1 MKQHNRNRSYLAL
14 AIATALTSN
23 MAFAQETTDASP
35 AAKDSGLERIEV
47 TARKTV
53 ESLQSV
59 PVAVTSIGA
68 EQLAQNGISV
78 MTEVQQFSPNTT
90 LQNSRGTNSTLT
102 AFIRGVGQDD
112 PLWGYEPGV
121 GIYVD
126 DVYIARPQ
134 GAVLDILDVERI
146 EVLRG
151 PQGSLYG
158 KNTIGGAIKYVT
170 KKMSGDAELD
180 LEGTFGSYSRLDYKV
195 AGKLP
200 VIDDKLYVGFA
211 LANLT
216 RDGYGEFLQSDLPGQ
231 DLENYNKDVFA
242 GRITVEFEPTD
253 DLFFRLNYDKTED
266 DSNAK
271 GGYRLLPS
279 TLTNAPVPD
288 SVYDSYTSLPTWNSV
303 ESEGFSLTAEYYI
316 NDTWSIKSITSS
328 RENYSKTNIDF
339 DNTAER
345 IFDVPAIYDDEQFT
359 QEIQLNYDS
368 DNLTFVSGL
377 YYFDGESCGHF
388 DAILENLGQAS
399 LLPGLTREV
408 TGCNNSESYAAYIQ
422 GSYNLTD
429 KFSVTLGARYT
440 EEEKVANVNNGVVF
454 ETVYPESGWVPGYD
468 RGDVVFPEVLN
479 DKEDWSRFTPRVG
492 VEYQY
497 SSDMMLFAS
506 YSQGFKSGTFNPRA
520 SGPEPAV
527 DPEIVDSFEFGVKSE
542 WNDNL
547 RVNATVFYL
556 DHKDRQFVTV
566 LPVEGGDGSELSQ
579 RLGNIGTSTA
589 SGLELEVHYA
599 ATESLNLFA
608 TLGLIDSSFDEV
620 FSTNPD
626 GSPLDITDDFTITNT
641 PDTTANVGFSYDIET
656 SMGGFV
662 VNANYYY
669 RSDYD
674 LNVTDNLLTQD
685 GYGLLNVGVNWYSND
700 GDWTAALHWKNITDE
715 EYLVGNYSFL
725 GAQNDDGSYAPG
737 LGGDTTLI
745 GYYGDPETVSL
756 TIGYT
761 F

>member
-1 MKQHNRNRSYLAL
+1 MKHCNLRLSVL
-14 AIATALTSN
+14 AITISAALTS
-23 MAFAQETTDASP
+23 QSIL
-35 AAKDSGLERIEV
+35 AAAANEQLNNDPTLERIEV
-47 TARKTV
+47 TARKSL

-59 PVAVTSIGA
+59 PVAITSIGA

-90 LQNSRGTNSTLT
+90 LQASRGTNSTLT

-170 KKMSGDAELD
+170 KKMSGDVELD
-180 LEGTFGSYSRLDYKV
+180 LKGTFGTYDRKDYKV
-195 AGKLP
+195 AGKVP
-200 VIDDKLYVGFA
+200 VIADKLYLGFA
-211 LANLT
+211 LADLK
-216 RDGYGEFLQSDLPGQ
+216 RGGYGEFLQSSLPGQ
-231 DLENYNKDVFA
+231 NLENYNKDIFA
-242 GRITVEFEPTD
+242 GRLTIEFEPTE
-253 DLFFRLNYDKTED
+253 DLFLRFNYDKTID

-279 TLTNAPVPD
+279 IVTNAPVPN
-288 SVYDSYTSLPTWNSV
+288 SVYDSYTSMPTWNSV
-303 ESEGFSLTAEYYI
+303 ESEGFSLTAEYMI
-316 NDTWSIKSITSS
+316 NDTWSVKSITSS
-328 RENYSKTNIDF
+328 RDNYSKTNIDF

-359 QEIQLNYDS
+359 QEFQLNYNS
-368 DNLTFVSGL
+368 DNLNFVSGL

-388 DAILENLGQAS
+388 DAILENFGKS
-399 LLPGLTREV
+399 LALPGLTREV
-408 TGCNNSESYAAYIQ
+408 TGCNNSESYAVYAQ
-422 GSYNLTD
+422 GSFNITD
-429 KFSVTLGARYT
+429 KFSMTLGARYT
-440 EEEKVANVNNGVVF
+440 KEEKIAKVNNGVVF
-454 ETVYPESGWVPGYD
+454 ETVYPESGWVNGYE
-468 RGDVVFPEVLN
+468 RGDVQFPEVLN

-492 VEYQY
+492 AEYQY
-497 SSDMMLFAS
+497 SDDMMFFAS

-527 DPEIVDSFEFGVKSE
+527 DPEVVDSFEVGLKSE
-542 WNDNL
+542 WNNNL
-547 RVNATVFYL
+547 RVNATAFYL

-566 LPVEGGDGSELSQ
+566 LPTADNSALSQ

-589 SGLELEVHYA
+589 SGLELEIEYA
-599 ATESLNLFA
+599 VADNLNVFA
-608 TLGLIDSSFDEV
+608 SLGLIDSSFDEV
-620 FSTNPD
+620 TSFDND
-626 GSPLDITDDFTITNT
+626 GNQIDISDSFTITNT
-641 PDTTANVGFSYDIET
+641 PETTANLGFTYNIDTSVGS
-656 SMGGFV
+656 FV
-662 VNANYYY
+662 VNSNYYY
-669 RSDYD
+669 RSEYD
-674 LNVTDNLLTQD
+674 LNVTENLLTQD
-685 GYGLLNVGVNWYSND
+685 GYGLLNFGVNWYSNN
-700 GDWTAALHWKNITDE
+700 GDWTAALHWKNITDK
-715 EYLVGNYSFL
+715 EYLVGNYAFL
-725 GAQNDDGSYAPG
+725 GAQNNDGSYQPG

-745 GYYGDPETVSL
+745 GYYGDPETLAL
-756 TIGYT
+756 TIGYS

>member
-14 AIATALTSN
+14 AIAAALTSN
-23 MAFAQETTDASP
+23 ITLAAEADDASP
-35 AAKDSGLERIEV
+35 AAQDSGLERIEV

-90 LQNSRGTNSTLT
+90 LQASRGTNSTLT

-126 DVYIARPQ
+126 DVYVARPQ

-170 KKMSGDAELD
+170 KKMSGDMELD
-180 LEGTFGSYSRLDYKV
+180 LKATFGNYGRQDYKV
-195 AGKLP
+195 AGKIP
-200 VIDDKLYVGFA
+200 VVEDKLYVGFA
-211 LANLT
+211 LASLT
-216 RDGYGEFLQSDLPGQ
+216 RDGYGEFLQSDLAGQ
-231 DLENYNKDVFA
+231 DLENYNKDVVA

-253 DLFFRLNYDKTED
+253 DWFFRFNYDKTVD

-279 TLTNAPVPD
+279 IVTDAPVPD
-288 SVYDSYTSLPTWNSV
+288 SVYDSYTSMPTWNSV
-303 ESEGFSLTAEYYI
+303 ESDGWSLTAEYFI
-316 NDTWSIKSITSS
+316 NDTWSIKSITAA

-359 QEIQLNYDS
+359 QEFQLNYDS

-388 DAILENLGQAS
+388 DAILEHLGQS
-399 LLPGLTREV
+399 LGLPGLTREV
-408 TGCNNSESYAAYIQ
+408 TGCNNSESYAVYAQ
-422 GSYNLTD
+422 GSYNITD
-429 KFSVTLGARYT
+429 KFSLTLGARYT

-454 ETVYPESGWVPGYD
+454 ETVYPESGWVPGYE
-468 RGDVVFPEVLN
+468 RGDVEFPEVLN

-497 SSDMMLFAS
+497 SGDMMLFAS

-527 DPEIVDSFEFGVKSE
+527 DPEIVDSFEIGIKSE

-547 RVNATVFYL
+547 RINATVFYL

-589 SGLELEVHYA
+589 SGLELEIHYA

-626 GSPLDITDDFTITNT
+626 GSPLDISDTFTITNT
-641 PDTTANVGFSYDIET
+641 PDTTANIGFAYDIET

-662 VNANYYY
+662 VNGNYYY

-685 GYGLLNVGVNWYSND
+685 GYGLLNFGVNWYSND

-715 EYLVGNYSFL
+715 EYLVGNYAFV

-745 GYYGDPETVSL
+745 GYYGDPSTISL
-756 TIGYT
+756 TVGYS

>member
-1 MKQHNRNRSYLAL
+1 MKHYNLRLSVL
-14 AIATALTSN
+14 AITISATLTSQN
-23 MAFAQETTDASP
+23 ILAAETNEQLNNDPT
-35 AAKDSGLERIEV
+35 LERIEV
-47 TARKTV
+47 TARKSL

-59 PVAVTSIGA
+59 PVAITSIGA

-90 LQNSRGTNSTLT
+90 LQASRGTNSTLT

-121 GIYVD
+121 GIYID

-170 KKMSGDAELD
+170 KKMSGDVELD
-180 LEGTFGSYSRLDYKV
+180 LKGTFGTYDRKDYKV
-195 AGKLP
+195 AGKIP
-200 VIDDKLYVGFA
+200 VIADKLYVGFA
-211 LANLT
+211 LADLK
-216 RDGYGEFLQSDLPGQ
+216 REGYGEFLQSALPGQ
-231 DLENYNKDVFA
+231 NLENYNKDIFA
-242 GRITVEFEPTD
+242 GRISIEFELTD
-253 DLFFRLNYDKTED
+253 DLFLRFNYDKTTD

-279 TLTNAPVPD
+279 IVTDAPVPV
-288 SVYDSYTSLPTWNSV
+288 SVYDSYTSMPTWNSV
-303 ESEGFSLTAEYYI
+303 ESEGFSLMAEYMI
-316 NDTWSIKSITSS
+316 NDTWSVKSITSS
-328 RENYSKTNIDF
+328 RDNYSKTNIDF

-359 QEIQLNYDS
+359 QEFQLNYNS
-368 DNLTFVSGL
+368 DNLNFVSGL

-388 DAILENLGQAS
+388 DAILESFGKS
-399 LLPGLTREV
+399 LDLPGLTREV
-408 TGCNNSESYAAYIQ
+408 TGCNNSESYAVYAQ
-422 GSYNLTD
+422 GSYNITD
-429 KFSVTLGARYT
+429 KFSMTLGARYT
-440 EEEKVANVNNGVVF
+440 KEEKVANVNNGVVF
-454 ETVYPESGWVPGYD
+454 ETVYPESAWVPSYE
-468 RGDVVFPEVLN
+468 RGDVEFPEVLN

-497 SSDMMLFAS
+497 SEDIMFFAS

-527 DPEIVDSFEFGVKSE
+527 DPEVVDSFEVGLKSE
-542 WNDNL
+542 WNNNL
-547 RVNATVFYL
+547 RVNATAFYL

-566 LPVEGGDGSELSQ
+566 LPTADNSALSQ

-589 SGLELEVHYA
+589 SGLELEIEYA
-599 ATESLNLFA
+599 AADNLNVFA
-608 TLGLIDSSFDEV
+608 SLGLIDSSFEEV
-620 FSTNPD
+620 TSFDND
-626 GSPLDITDDFTITNT
+626 GNQIDISDNFTITNT
-641 PDTTANVGFSYDIET
+641 PKTTANLGFSYNIET
-656 SMGGFV
+656 SLGSFV
-662 VNANYYY
+662 VNSNYYY
-669 RSDYD
+669 RSEYD
-674 LNVTDNLLTQD
+674 LNVTENLLTQD
-685 GYGLLNVGVNWYSND
+685 GYGLLNFGVNWYSNNE
-700 GDWTAALHWKNITDE
+700 DWTAALHWKNITDE
-715 EYLVGNYSFL
+715 EYLVGNYAFL
-725 GAQNDDGSYAPG
+725 GAQNNDGSYQPG

-745 GYYGDPETVSL
+745 GYYGDPETLSL
-756 TIGYT
+756 TIGYS

>member
-1 MKQHNRNRSYLAL
+1 MKHYNPRLSVL
-14 AIATALTSN
+14 AITISAALTSQSI
-23 MAFAQETTDASP
+23 MAAETDEQIKNDPT
-35 AAKDSGLERIEV
+35 LEHIEV
-47 TARKTV
+47 TARKSL

-59 PVAVTSIGA
+59 PVAITSIGA
-68 EQLAQNGISV
+68 AQLAQNGVSV

-90 LQNSRGTNSTLT
+90 LQASRGTNSTLT

-121 GIYVD
+121 GIYID

-180 LEGTFGSYSRLDYKV
+180 LKGTFGTYGRQDYKV
-195 AGKLP
+195 AGKIP
-200 VIDDKLYVGFA
+200 VIADKLYVGFA
-211 LANLT
+211 LADLK

-253 DLFFRLNYDKTED
+253 DLFFRFNYDKTTD

-279 TLTNAPVPD
+279 IVTDAPVPD
-288 SVYDSYTSLPTWNSV
+288 SVYDSYTSMPTWNSV
-303 ESEGFSLTAEYYI
+303 ESEGYSLTAEYYI
-316 NDTWSIKSITSS
+316 NDTWSVKSVTSS

-345 IFDVPAIYDDEQFT
+345 IFDVPAVYDDEQFT
-359 QEIQLNYDS
+359 QEFQLNYDS

-388 DAILENLGQAS
+388 DAILENFGKSLG
-399 LLPGLTREV
+399 LPGLTREV
-408 TGCNNSESYAAYIQ
+408 TGCNNSESYAVYAQ
-422 GSYNLTD
+422 GSYNITD
-429 KFSVTLGARYT
+429 KLSMTLGARYT
-440 EEEKVANVNNGVVF
+440 TEEKTANVNNGVVF
-454 ETVYPESGWVPGYD
+454 ETVYPESGWVSGYE
-468 RGDVVFPEVLN
+468 RGDVEFPEVLN

-492 VEYQY
+492 AEYQY
-497 SSDMMLFAS
+497 SNDMMFFAS

-527 DPEIVDSFEFGVKSE
+527 DPEVVDSFEIGVKSE
-542 WNDNL
+542 WNNNL
-547 RVNATVFYL
+547 RVNATAFYL

-566 LPVEGGDGSELSQ
+566 LPTADNSALSQ

-589 SGLELEVHYA
+589 SGLELEIEYA
-599 ATESLNLFA
+599 ASESLNVFA
-608 TLGLIDSSFDEV
+608 SLGLIDSSFDEV
-620 FSTNPD
+620 TSFDTDSNKI
-626 GSPLDITDDFTITNT
+626 DISDSFTITNT
-641 PDTTANVGFSYDIET
+641 PETTANLGFAYNIET
-656 SMGGFV
+656 SVGGFV
-662 VNANYYY
+662 VNGNYYY
-669 RSDYD
+669 RSEYD
-674 LNVTDNLLTQD
+674 LNVTENLLTQD
-685 GYGLLNVGVNWYSND
+685 GYGLLNFGVNWYSND

-715 EYLVGNYSFL
+715 EYLVGNYAFL

-745 GYYGDPETVSL
+745 GYYGDPETLSL
-756 TIGYT
+756 TIGYS

>member
-1 MKQHNRNRSYLAL
+1 MKQYNKNRSYLAL
-14 AIATALTSN
+14 AIAAALTSN
-23 MAFAQETTDASP
+23 ITFAAAEDTSA

-47 TARKTV
+47 TARKKV
-53 ESLQSV
+53 ESLQNV
-59 PVAVTSIGA
+59 PVAVTSVGA
-68 EQLAQNGISV
+68 EQLAQNGISA

-90 LQNSRGTNSTLT
+90 LQSSRGTNSTLT

-170 KKMSGDAELD
+170 KKMSGDVEVD
-180 LEGTFGSYSRLDYKV
+180 LKATFGNYGRQDYKL
-195 AGKLP
+195 AGKIP
-200 VIDDKLYVGFA
+200 VIEDKLYVGFA

-216 RDGYGEFLQSDLPGQ
+216 RDGYGEFLQSELPDQ

-242 GRITVEFEPTD
+242 GRLTVEFTPTD
-253 DLFFRLNYDKTED
+253 NLFFRFNYDKTID

-279 TLTNAPVPD
+279 IVTDAPVPD
-288 SVYDSYTSLPTWNSV
+288 SVYDSYTSMPTWNSV
-303 ESEGFSLTAEYYI
+303 ESEGYSLTAEYYV
-316 NDTWSIKSITSS
+316 NDTWSIKSITAS
-328 RENYSKTNIDF
+328 RDNYSKTNIDF
-339 DNTAER
+339 DNTPER

-359 QEIQLNYDS
+359 QEFQVNYDS

-377 YYFDGESCGHF
+377 YYFDGESCGTF
-388 DAILENLGQAS
+388 DAILEHLGKS
-399 LLPGLTREV
+399 LSLPGLTREV
-408 TGCNNSESYAAYIQ
+408 TGCNNSESYAVYAQ
-422 GSYNLTD
+422 GSYNITD
-429 KFSVTLGARYT
+429 KLSMTLGARYT
-440 EEEKVANVNNGVVF
+440 DEEKVANVNNGLAY
-454 ETVYPESGWVPGYD
+454 ETIYPESDWVPGYVRSD
-468 RGDVVFPEVLN
+468 ITFPEVLN
-479 DKEDWSRFTPRVG
+479 DSESWSRFTPRVG

-497 SSDMMLFAS
+497 TTDMMFFAS

-527 DPEIVDSFEFGVKSE
+527 DPEVVDSYEMGVKSE

-547 RVNATVFYL
+547 RINATVFYL
-556 DHKDRQFVTV
+556 DHTDRQFVTV

-579 RLGNIGTSTA
+579 RLGNIGQSTA
-589 SGLELEVHYA
+589 SGLELEVQYSV
-599 ATESLNLFA
+599 TDNLNLFA
-608 TLGLIDSSFDEV
+608 TLGLIDASFKKVNSFDGEGK
-620 FSTNPD
+620 SI
-626 GSPLDITDDFTITNT
+626 DISDTFTITNT
-641 PDTTANVGFSYDIET
+641 PDTTANIGFAYNIEST
-656 SMGGFV
+656 MGDFV
-662 VNANYYY
+662 VNGNYYY

-674 LNVTDNLLTQD
+674 LTPTDNLLTQD

-700 GDWTAALHWKNITDE
+700 GDWTASLHWKNITDE
-715 EYLVGNYSFL
+715 EYLVGNYAFL
-725 GAQNDDGSYAPG
+725 GEQNNDGSYAPG

-745 GYYGDPETVSL
+745 GYYGDPSTVAFSV
-756 TIGYT
+756 GYS

>member
-1 MKQHNRNRSYLAL
+1 MNKFNIKKSYIAL
-14 AIATALTSN
+14 AITSALSVN
-23 MAFAQETTDASP
+23 VSYAEE
-35 AAKDSGLERIEV
+35 AAAEQQDSGLERIEV
-47 TARKTV
+47 TARKTA
-53 ESLQSV
+53 ESLQNV

-68 EQLAQNGISV
+68 EQLAQNGVSV

-90 LQNSRGTNSTLT
+90 LQSSRGTNSTLT

-134 GAVLDILDVERI
+134 GAVLDIVDVERI

-170 KKMSGDAELD
+170 KKMSGDMEFD
-180 LEGTFGSYSRLDYKV
+180 LAATFGNYARQDYKV
-195 AGKLP
+195 AAKLP
-200 VIDDKLYVGFA
+200 VIGDKLYFGFA

-216 RDGYGEFLQSDLPGQ
+216 RDGFGKFLESDLPNQ

-242 GRITVEFEPTD
+242 GRATLEFTPSD
-253 DLFFRLNYDKTED
+253 DWFFRFNYDKTID

-279 TLTNAPVPD
+279 IVTDAPVPD
-288 SVYDSYTSLPTWNSV
+288 SVYDSYTSMPTWNSV
-303 ESEGFSLTAEYYI
+303 ESEGMSLTAEYFI
-316 NDTWSIKSITSS
+316 NDFWSLKSVTAS
-328 RENYSKTNIDF
+328 RSNYSRTNIDF

-359 QEIQLNYDS
+359 QEFQLNYDGE
-368 DNLTFVSGL
+368 DLTFVSGL
-377 YYFDGESCGHF
+377 YYYDGESCGHF
-388 DAILENLGQAS
+388 DAILEHLGTS
-399 LLPGLTREV
+399 LSLPGLTREV
-408 TGCNNSESYAAYIQ
+408 TGCNNSESYAVYAQ
-422 GSYNLTD
+422 GSYNVTD
-429 KFSVTLGARYT
+429 KLSFTLGGRYT
-440 EEEKVANVNNGVVF
+440 QEEKDAIVNNGVVYQ
-454 ETVYPESGWVPGYD
+454 TVYPEDGWVPGYE
-468 RGDVVFPEVLN
+468 RGDVAFPEVLN
-479 DKEDWSRFTPRVG
+479 DSEDWSRFSPRAG

-497 SSDMMLFAS
+497 SADMMFFAS

-527 DPEIVDSFEFGVKSE
+527 DPEIVDSFEVGVKSE
-542 WNDNL
+542 WNNNL

-556 DHKDRQFVTV
+556 VHQDRQFVTV
-566 LPVEGGDGSELSQ
+566 LPIEGGDGSELSQ
-579 RLGNIGTSTA
+579 RLGNIGQSTA
-589 SGLELEVHYA
+589 TGLELEVNYA
-599 ATESLNLFA
+599 ATDSLDLFA
-608 TLGLIDSSFDEV
+608 TLGLIDSSFEEV
-620 FSTNPD
+620 NSYDSDGNPI
-626 GSPLDITDDFTITNT
+626 DITDDFTITNT
-641 PDTTANVGFSYDIET
+641 PKTTANIGFTYDIE
-656 SMGGFV
+656 SSVGGFV
-662 VNANYYY
+662 VNGNYYY
-669 RSDYD
+669 RSEYD

-685 GYGLLNVGVNWYSND
+685 GYGLLNFGVNWYSND

-715 EYLVGNYSFL
+715 EYLVGNYAFL
-725 GAQNDDGSYAPG
+725 GEQNDDGSYNPG

-745 GYYGDPETVSL
+745 GYYGDPSTVSL
-756 TIGYT
+756 TIGYS